1 MSTRRAQRTVIDVIV
16 RGNWFPSSTKQLLAV
31 LVSLL
36 CAGGVPFLTRAKCM
50 LVTLVYNEFVGD
62 AFVVA
67 NGVPL
72 VYNEFVGDA
81 FVVANGV
88 PFMLRG

>member
-1 MSTRRAQRTVIDVIV
+1 M
-16 RGNWFPSSTKQLLAV
+16 

-36 CAGGVPFLTRAKCM
+36 CAGGGVPFLTRAKCM
-50 LVTLVYNEFVGD
+50 LVTSVYNVGD